1 MRNTDYIQADRHIDV
16 DDAFGIVKGYRLD
29 SVGTFLSLLG
39 MTYPLGTNSEGV
51 PVIVSEGFPLRDI
64 EPDGDWMTNLSDE
77 DRKIVE
83 QVDGQIDAARRR
95 SKIARRNF
103 SKWLKQGGI

>member
-1 MRNTDYIQADRHIDV
+1 
-16 DDAFGIVKGYRLD
+16 
-29 SVGTFLSLLG
+29 
-39 MTYPLGTNSEGV
+39 
-51 PVIVSEGFPLRDI
+51 
-64 EPDGDWMTNLSDE
+64 DGDWITNLSDE